1 MAILKNKTQKNF
13 TMISNNILCDRA
25 LSMKDRGVLCTLC
38 SLPDGWD
45 FSITGLSAIVPD
57 GTSSIRASIES
68 LEKLGYLI
76 RTKTRD
82 AEGHF
87 TSTIEIFTEKRKI
100 SDITHE
106 RKPVTDNPSREI
118 QGGYSATDNQPQYN
132 TQNIKNKDNTKMIY
146 QSSDLD
152 DEIDYRKQIADN
164 IKLDTLLSD
173 QSYDKNQIEGV
184 YELIVKTVNSSDET
198 MRINSKE
205 FPSDEI
211 KTHFLKLGYDEV
223 KYVLNQLNNPTG
235 PITNPESYIKTL
247 LYNTLYFKHK
257 PSQSSRSNTYQSPG
271 MIRNQFN
278 NYPQRNDYNFE
289 ELERRL
295 VKN

>member
-45 FSITGLSAIVPD
+45 FSIAGLSAIVPD
-57 GTSSIRASIES
+57 GTSSIRASIEN
-68 LEKLGYLI
+68 LENLGYLI

-82 AEGHF
+82 TEGHF

-100 SDITHE
+100 SDDTRE
-106 RKPVTDNPSREI
+106 RKPVMDNPSREI
-118 QGGYSATDNQPQYN
+118 HDGYSATENQPQYN
-132 TQNIKNKDNTKMIY
+132 TKNIKNKENTNMIN
-146 QSSDLD
+146 QSSGLD

-164 IKLDTLLSD
+164 IKLDTLLSLPD
-173 QSYDKNQIEGV
+173 SDKNQIEGV
-184 YELIVKTVNSSDET
+184 YEIIVNTVSSSANT
-198 MRINSKE
+198 IRINSQE
-205 FPSDEI
+205 LPSTEI
-211 KTHFLKLGYDEV
+211 KSRFIKLGFEEV
-223 KYVLNQLNNPTG
+223 KYVLNQLKHSAK

-247 LYNTLYFKHK
+247 LYNSLYFKQN
-257 PSQSSRSNTYQSPG
+257 PNSSQYGLSGNRSMKCQ
-271 MIRNQFN
+271 NQFN
-278 NYPQRNDYNFE
+278 NFPQRDDYDFE